1 MQLFA
6 CDNCH
11 APIFFDNYRCT
22 NCGFALA
29 FLPDLRTMSALE
41 ALPEANDAMPAP
53 TQDAAAPAAPADA
66 SASSDGGDGA
76 PAQQTQEIAQ
86 EPPPPAPAA
95 VVRYRALAASGRIYR
110 MCENHVV
117 HAACSWAVPDED
129 PAPLCN
135 ACRLN
140 NVIPDL
146 NKQEQKEAWLRL
158 EAAKRR
164 LLYSLYLLKL
174 PVESQS
180 ERPEGGLAFSF
191 MASEKDGPVF
201 TGHSD
206 GLITINVAEAD
217 DPFREKIRAQLGEAY
232 RTVLGHFRH
241 EIGHYYWDRLV
252 KDSPWQKRFR
262 ELFGDERLD
271 YQEALDRH
279 YKEGAPKDWGERFV
293 SQYASMHPWEDWAET
308 WAHYLHMFDTLETA
322 KAYGLRVKVSKGD
335 DAPTVVD
342 AEDVRVDDFEQMAA
356 DWVPLTLALNSL
368 NRSMG
373 MSDLYPFVLTEKA
386 LEKLRFVH
394 EVIRAAPNEATQP
407 THDTKPKR
415 ASQAVKNRAPAAQAR
430 PAQSKARSVL
440 GALRGRR
447 RAS

>member
-1 MQLFA
+1 MQLFD

-11 APIFFDNYRCT
+11 SPIYFDNYRCNT
-22 NCGFALA
+22 CGYALA

-41 ALPEANDAMPAP
+41 PLPQAELAAATP
-53 TQDAAAPAAPADA
+53 TQDTPPPAPAADA
-66 SASSDGGDGA
+66 IASSGGGA
-76 PAQQTQEIAQ
+76 PAQQTQEVAQ
-86 EPPPPAPAA
+86 EPPPPPNPAS
-95 VVRYRALAASGRIYR
+95 VVRYKALAASGRTYR
-110 MCENHVV
+110 MCKNHVD
-117 HAACSWAVPDED
+117 HAACGWAVPDED
-129 PAPLCN
+129 PEPLCS

-140 NVIPDL
+140 SVIPDL

-180 ERPEGGLAFSF
+180 ERPEGGLAFAF
-191 MASEKDGPVF
+191 MASEKDGQVF

-217 DPFREKIRAQLGEAY
+217 DPFREKIRAELGEAY

-252 KDSPWQKRFR
+252 KDSHWQKRFR

-335 DAPTVVD
+335 AAPTVVD
-342 AEDVRVDDFEQMAA
+342 AEDVRVDDFEQMAS

-373 MSDLYPFVLTEKA
+373 MSDLYPFVLTDTA

-394 EVIRAAPNEATQP
+394 EVISAAPNDSAQP
-407 THDTKPKR
+407 ARDTKAKGTNGSAKGR
-415 ASQAVKNRAPAAQAR
+415 ATTARER
-430 PAQSKARSVL
+430 PAQSKARRVL
-440 GALRGRR
+440 GALRGAR
-447 RAS
+447 RAG